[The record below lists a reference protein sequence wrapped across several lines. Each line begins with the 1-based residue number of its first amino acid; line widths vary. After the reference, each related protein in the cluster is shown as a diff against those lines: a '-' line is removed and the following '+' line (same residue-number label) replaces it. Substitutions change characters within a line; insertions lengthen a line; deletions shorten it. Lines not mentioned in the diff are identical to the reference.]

1 MGEVKRCPLHGAKHW
16 ILQQEA
22 SKPRKREKK
31 QVLGGTG
38 GGEREVEG
46 KGEKKPMGGIK
57 SKIFKRIIDP

>member
-1 MGEVKRCPLHGAKHW
+1 MVPNIGYCSRKH
-16 ILQQEA
+16 LNPE
-22 SKPRKREKK
+22 KEKK
-31 QVLGGTG
+31 KQMLGGTG